1 MSAVKELKATVR
13 MRAGKGA
20 ARAERRLG
28 RVPGV
33 IYGGKEPPQTIA
45 LDYREINQKIYAG
58 HFLSTIF
65 ELDLDGTKIR
75 VIPRDYQLDVVKD
88 TPLHVDFLRIT
99 AGSTIR
105 VDVPV
110 HLKNQDQ
117 SPGLKVGGVV
127 NLIYHSIEVLC
138 PADRIPDEFVID
150 LTGKEIGDTVHIAD
164 MVLPEG
170 VRPTDRSNFTVA
182 SIAPPTKAE
191 VAPTAAAAET
201 EGGEETAES

>member
-13 MRAGKGA
+13 TRAGKGA

-33 IYGGKEPPQTIA
+33 IYGGKEPPQPIA
-45 LDYREINQKIYAG
+45 VDYREINQRIYAG

-88 TPLHVDFLRIT
+88 TPVHVDFLRIT

-117 SPGLKVGGVV
+117 SPGLKVGGVI
-127 NLIYHSIEVLC
+127 NLIHHSIEVLC
-138 PADRIPDEFVID
+138 PADKIPDEFVID
-150 LTGKEIGDTVHIAD
+150 LAGKEIGDTIHVGDVA
-164 MVLPEG
+164 LPEG
-170 VRPTDRSNFTVA
+170 VRPTDRSNFTVL

-191 VAPTAAAAET
+191 AAATAAAAAAG
-201 EGGEETAES
+201 EGEAS

>member
-1 MSAVKELKATVR
+1 MSAVKELKATLR
-13 MRAGKGA
+13 TRAGKGA

-33 IYGGKEPPQTIA
+33 IYGGKEPPQPIA
-45 LDYREINQKIYAG
+45 VDYRDINQRIYAG

-88 TPLHVDFLRIT
+88 TPVHVDFLRIT

-127 NLIYHSIEVLC
+127 NLIHHSIEVMC
-138 PADRIPDEFVID
+138 PADQIPDEFVID
-150 LTGKEIGDTVHIAD
+150 LAGKEIGDTIHVGD
-164 MVLPEG
+164 MALPEG
-170 VRPTDRSNFTVA
+170 VRPTDRSNFTVL

-191 VAPTAAAAET
+191 AAATAAAAA
-201 EGGEETAES
+201 EGEGEAS